1 MTVRCQLTALFIS
14 ATLEQVEQPVLAPAR
29 VVARA
34 GRDGGDGL
42 ADRDNLGN
50 KACKNILQGAKIYS
64 LTCTGCTNW
73 ICVLGSELAGHC
85 NKEK

>member
-1 MTVRCQLTALFIS
+1 MNSLS
-14 ATLEQVEQPVLAPAR
+14 SPPPVSSP
-29 VVARA
+29 
-34 GRDGGDGL
+34 GL
-42 ADRDNLGN
+42 AEMAGMGSPIGITCAIKRE
-50 KACKNILQGAKIYS
+50 KYLQGAKIYS